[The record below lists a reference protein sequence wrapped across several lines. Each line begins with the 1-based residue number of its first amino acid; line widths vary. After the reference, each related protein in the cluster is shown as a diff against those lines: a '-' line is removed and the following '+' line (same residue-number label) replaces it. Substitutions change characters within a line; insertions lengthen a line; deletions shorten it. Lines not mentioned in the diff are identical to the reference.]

1 MPVYLSIMQS
11 GTLLNLDF
19 YFEKMG
25 FLVLIVK
32 LHIRPYLPDLLQL
45 VKDNWNHTR
54 LQERIIGLV
63 ESIAVALD
71 GEFKAYLPNLL
82 QSFLAVFDTDMT
94 ERHDASIRVLQA
106 FVKFGANIEEYMH
119 LVIPVLVKTF
129 EKPDAPM
136 NLRRAAI
143 NTIGTLAKK
152 VNFADYA
159 SRIIHPFARILA
171 LPGPELRMPTMDALC
186 SLVLQLGQDYVNF
199 IPMIKKVQLPD
210 VDRALVRVW
219 IACLIIWPNKS
230 LFIFRFSGSDPRKDK
245 PCNI

>member
-1 MPVYLSIMQS
+1 
-11 GTLLNLDF
+11 
-19 YFEKMG
+19 
-25 FLVLIVK
+25 
-32 LHIRPYLPDLLQL
+32 LLQL

-63 ESIAVALD
+63 ESIALALD

-94 ERHDASIRVLQA
+94 ERHDTSIRVLGA
-106 FVKFGANIEEYMH
+106 FVKFGSNIEEYMH

-136 NLRRAAI
+136 TLRKTAI
-143 NTIGTLAKK
+143 HTIGTLARK
-152 VNFADYA
+152 VNFSDYA

-171 LPGPELRMPTMDALC
+171 LPGPELRIPTMDALC

-199 IPMIKKVQLPD
+199 IPMIKKV
-210 VDRALVRVW
+210 RMSGTGT
-219 IACLIIWPNKS
+219 S
-230 LFIFRFSGSDPRKDK
+230 LYG
-245 PCNI
+245 